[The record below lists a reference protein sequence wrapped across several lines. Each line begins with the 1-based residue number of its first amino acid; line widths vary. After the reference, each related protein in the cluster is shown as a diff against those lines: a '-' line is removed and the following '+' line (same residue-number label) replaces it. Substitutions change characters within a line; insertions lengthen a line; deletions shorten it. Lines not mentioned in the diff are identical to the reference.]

1 MLVLFDG
8 KAKIRLAYMDTRQLA
23 AFCAVVER
31 RSFSQAAEQLGV
43 TQPAVSLQIRSLE
56 KRLGRQLLDRSGRR
70 VEPTEAGQRLYRSA
84 QRLLAQE
91 EQLLAELGEEA
102 EGELTG
108 RLEIG
113 ASTGPGG
120 TVLPLVLGEFQQLHP
135 RVRVALTVSDTQHV
149 IDQVARRELE
159 LGVVG
164 AQRRHRGV
172 VFEPFFRDEVV
183 LAVPPGHRFA
193 NRRVTLDELREEP
206 IVLMQEGAG
215 VRQVIE
221 DELRE
226 RGVRLRDLDVRL
238 ELGLQES
245 ARSAVLGGYGATF
258 ISKAAIDADVESGA
272 LAIARVEG
280 LDPAREISLARSS
293 GRAET
298 RIAQAFVDFARKR
311 LAP

>member
-1 MLVLFDG
+1 
-8 KAKIRLAYMDTRQLA
+8 MDTRQLA

-56 KRLGRQLLDRSGRR
+56 KRLGMQLLDRSGRR
-70 VEPTEAGQRLYRSA
+70 VEPTEAGNRLYRSA
-84 QRLLAQE
+84 QRLLAME
-91 EQLLAELGEEA
+91 EQLLAELGDEA
-102 EGELTG
+102 EGALVG

-120 TVLPLVLGEFQQLHP
+120 TVLPIVLGEFQRLHP
-135 RVRVALTVSDTQHV
+135 EVHVALAVSDTQHV
-149 IDQVARRELE
+149 VEQVARREVE

-164 AQRRHRGV
+164 ASRRQRGV

-183 LAVPPGHRFA
+183 LAVPRGHRFA
-193 NRRVTLDELREEP
+193 GRKVTLDELKAEP
-206 IVLMQEGAG
+206 LVLMQEGAG

-221 DELRE
+221 EELRAA
-226 RGVRLRDLDVRL
+226 GLRLRDLDVRL

-245 ARSAVLGGYGATF
+245 ARSAVVAGLGVTF
-258 ISKAAIDADVESGA
+258 ISRSAIEADIAAGTVDVG
-272 LAIARVEG
+272 RVEG
-280 LDPAREISLARSS
+280 LEPSRTISLVRSA

-298 RIAQAFVDFARKR
+298 RVAQAFVEFARLR
-311 LAP
+311 LA

>member
-1 MLVLFDG
+1 
-8 KAKIRLAYMDTRQLA
+8 MDTRQLA

-56 KRLGRQLLDRSGRR
+56 KRLGHQLLDRSGRR
-70 VEPTEAGQRLYRSA
+70 VEPTEAGTRLYRSA
-84 QRLLAQE
+84 QRLLAME
-91 EQLLAELGEEA
+91 EQLLADLGDEA
-102 EGELTG
+102 GGELAG

-120 TVLPLVLGEFQQLHP
+120 TVLPLVLAEFQQLHSG
-135 RVRVALTVSDTQHV
+135 VHVALAVSDTQHV
-149 IDQVARRELE
+149 VELVARREVE

-164 AQRRHRGV
+164 ASRRYRGV

-183 LAVPPGHRFA
+183 LAVPRGHRFA
-193 NRRVTLDELREEP
+193 GRAVTLDELKVEP
-206 IVLMQEGAG
+206 LVLMQEGAG

-221 DELRE
+221 EELRAA
-226 RGVRLRDLDVRL
+226 GVRLRDLDVRL

-245 ARSAVLGGYGATF
+245 ARSAVVAGYGVTF
-258 ISKAAIDADVESGA
+258 ISRSAIEADLAAGTVEVG
-272 LAIARVEG
+272 RVEG
-280 LDPAREISLARSS
+280 LEPSREISLVRSA

-298 RIAQAFVDFARKR
+298 RVAQAFVAFARSR
-311 LAP
+311 LA

>member
-1 MLVLFDG
+1 
-8 KAKIRLAYMDTRQLA
+8 MDTRQLA

-56 KRLGRQLLDRSGRR
+56 KRLGLQLLDRSGRR
-70 VEPTEAGQRLYRSA
+70 VEPTEAGNRLYRSA
-84 QRLLAQE
+84 QRLLAME
-91 EQLLAELGEEA
+91 EQLLSELGDEA
-102 EGELTG
+102 EGELAG

-120 TVLPLVLGEFQQLHP
+120 TVLPIVLAEFQQLHP
-135 RVRVALTVSDTQHV
+135 AVHVALAVSDTQHV
-149 IDQVARRELE
+149 VEQVARREVE

-164 AQRRHRGV
+164 ASRRQRGV

-183 LAVPPGHRFA
+183 LAVPRGHRFA
-193 NRRVTLDELREEP
+193 GKAVTLDELKAEP
-206 IVLMQEGAG
+206 LVLMQEGAG

-221 DELRE
+221 EELRAA
-226 RGVRLRDLDVRL
+226 GLRLRDLDVRL

-245 ARSAVLGGYGATF
+245 ARSAVVAGYGVTF
-258 ISKAAIDADVESGA
+258 ISRSAIEADLAAGTV
-272 LAIARVEG
+272 AIGRVEG
-280 LDPAREISLARSS
+280 LEPSREISLVRSA

-298 RIAQAFVDFARKR
+298 RVAQEFVTFARSR
-311 LAP
+311 LA

>member
-1 MLVLFDG
+1 
-8 KAKIRLAYMDTRQLA
+8 MDTRQLA

-56 KRLGRQLLDRSGRR
+56 KRLGLQLLDRSGRR
-70 VEPTEAGQRLYRSA
+70 VEPTEAGNRLYRSA
-84 QRLLAQE
+84 QRLLAME
-91 EQLLAELGEEA
+91 EQLLAELGDEA
-102 EGELTG
+102 EGELAG

-120 TVLPLVLGEFQQLHP
+120 TVLPIVLAEFQQLHP
-135 RVRVALTVSDTQHV
+135 AVHVALAVSDTQHV
-149 IDQVARRELE
+149 VEQVARREVE

-164 AQRRHRGV
+164 ASRRQRGV

-183 LAVPPGHRFA
+183 LAVPRGHRFA
-193 NRRVTLDELREEP
+193 GKVVTLDELKAEP
-206 IVLMQEGAG
+206 LVLMQEGAG

-221 DELRE
+221 EELRAA
-226 RGVRLRDLDVRL
+226 GLRLRDFNVRL

-245 ARSAVLGGYGATF
+245 ARSAVVAGYGVTF
-258 ISKAAIDADVESGA
+258 ISRSAIEADIAAGTVAVG
-272 LAIARVEG
+272 RVEG
-280 LDPAREISLARSS
+280 LEPSREISLVRSA

-298 RIAQAFVDFARKR
+298 RVAQEFVTFARSR
-311 LAP
+311 LA